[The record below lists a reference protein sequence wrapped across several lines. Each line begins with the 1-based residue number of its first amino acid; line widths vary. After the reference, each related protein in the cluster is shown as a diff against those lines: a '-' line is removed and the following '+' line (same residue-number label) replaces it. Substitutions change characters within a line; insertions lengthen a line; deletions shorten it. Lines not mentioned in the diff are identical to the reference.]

1 MIWKISILDRPQV
14 AEGWPQVTEDGG
26 LGDGAGVAA
35 LAGVEL
41 LHVLIVS
48 QGQVLGKRNRI

>member
-1 MIWKISILDRPQV
+1 MIGNISILDRPQV
-14 AEGWPQVTEDGG
+14 AECWAQVTKDGG

-41 LHVLIVS
+41 LHVLVVS
-48 QGQVLGKRNRI
+48 QGKVLGLRNRV